1 MTGNLLRHEG
11 DTVPRKDGPAGE
23 IISGVAVGH
32 PVEQLEVD
40 GGAHNDE
47 VEYPTGIKLWSA
59 MISIFTV
66 SMLHGLDLTIV
77 AATVPSVTNQFKAIE
92 DIGWYS
98 SAYSVMAASFGFFFG
113 KIYGIAS
120 VKWLYLVSV
129 IIFELGSLFCTVAPT
144 SWFFI
149 LGRAI
154 AGIGAAGMQQGSLMI
169 LNQCFPK
176 HKRPMWTTAVGA
188 SQMVGIVSSPI
199 VGGALIDW
207 ISWRGCFGINLPFG
221 VAAILLIFFG
231 FEEINKQSGAELTW
245 KEKVKGFDALGTVLM
260 VPSLTC
266 LFIALQWGGIRFG
279 WNDPRIV
286 ILIILFVGLL
296 VGFGWRQHRLQEA
309 GTLPPRIL
317 KMRSVLAGTWY
328 TSCVNSTLAVT
339 EYYITIYFQGVKGY
353 TATQSGLL
361 MLPMLVGMTIGTL
374 IGGFGITKIGYY
386 NPFMIATTILAPIA
400 SGLLTTI
407 GLDDEPVKA
416 ACLLGFLGVAMGFG
430 LQTPIISL
438 QTTMSSKDL
447 STGLATLYFGATMGN
462 AVWIVVSAALFQ
474 NRLIEEV
481 AYFSP
486 STNAT
491 LLKGAG
497 LSEIRKIVG
506 NDRLRDVLLG
516 YDEAVTQTLYL
527 PLGLCAATIVGSIFT
542 EWHSVKKKQE

>member
-120 VKWLYLVSV
+120 VKWLYLVSL

-266 LFIALQWGGIRFG
+266 LFIALQWGGIRSAR
-279 WNDPRIV
+279 WVWMAPTSA
-286 ILIILFVGLL
+286 
-296 VGFGWRQHRLQEA
+296 A
-309 GTLPPRIL
+309 GGRDAPTTNL
-317 KMRSVLAGTWY
+317 KNA
-328 TSCVNSTLAVT
+328 
-339 EYYITIYFQGVKGY
+339 GVKGY